1 MVCRAILKYVLEC
14 CLSGNGH
21 SEIKAGYVGCG
32 SYYARTIGYPVRQ
45 PIAESSCAPAFPR
58 ERTMKNLLLGQLG
71 QDDFSRLEPY
81 LKSTHFTQHSVL
93 FEAER
98 EINHVYFPTT
108 AVVSLV
114 VTLESGDMVEAAMVG
129 SDGVV
134 GASAALDGR
143 ISLSLGVV
151 QLGGDI
157 VVCSIDGL
165 RSVASQSPKLLSLLI
180 RHEQTV
186 YAQAQQSAAC
196 FASHHVQ
203 ARLCRWL
210 LRARDL
216 AGTDTLP
223 FTQEY
228 LAEMLGVRRTSVT
241 VVAHT
246 LQSAGLIK
254 YARGKIQILDVEA
267 LQDGA
272 CECYGSVKRHYARL
286 LGKPAK

>member
-1 MVCRAILKYVLEC
+1 
-14 CLSGNGH
+14 
-21 SEIKAGYVGCG
+21 
-32 SYYARTIGYPVRQ
+32 
-45 PIAESSCAPAFPR
+45 
-58 ERTMKNLLLGQLG
+58 MKNLLLGQLG
-71 QDDFSRLEPY
+71 EDDFNRLEPY
-81 LKSTHFTQHSVL
+81 LKVTPFKQHSLL

-98 EINHVYFPTT
+98 EIKHVYFPTS

-114 VTLESGDMVEAAMVG
+114 VTLESGEMVEAAMVG
-129 SDGVV
+129 ADGVV

-143 ISLSLGVV
+143 ISLSRGII
-151 QLGGDI
+151 QLPGDI

-165 RSVASQSPKLLSLLI
+165 KSVALQSPNLLSLLI

-216 AGTDTLP
+216 ARTDTLV

-228 LAEMLGVRRTSVT
+228 LAEMLGVQRTSVT

-254 YARGKIQILDVEA
+254 YARGKIQILDAEA

-272 CECYGSVKRHYARL
+272 CECYGTVKRHYERL
-286 LGKPAK
+286 LGPAR